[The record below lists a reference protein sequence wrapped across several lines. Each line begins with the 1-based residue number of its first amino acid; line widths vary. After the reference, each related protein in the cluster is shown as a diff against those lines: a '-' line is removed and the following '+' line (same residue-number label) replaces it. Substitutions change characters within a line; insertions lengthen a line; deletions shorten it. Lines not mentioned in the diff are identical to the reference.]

1 MEINVKSKYFIGNM
15 CKCVTT
21 DPTCQNMSVFRWKYV
36 QMCLGP
42 SWILIRILHGSVYK
56 SYMDP
61 YVDLIWV
68 VYMLMCSQLIQ
79 NVNISFE
86 ICANVLG
93 GVWGSRMDPYQ
104 DPTWI
109 PIWILY
115 GSSMWILYGS
125 SICKCVRN

>member
-1 MEINVKSKYFIGNM
+1 MLI
-15 CKCVTT
+15 
-21 DPTCQNMSVFRWKYV
+21 FRLKYV

-56 SYMDP
+56 SYMDL

-79 NVNISFE
+79 NVNISLE
-86 ICANVLG
+86 ICANVF
-93 GVWGSRMDPYQ
+93 GSFMNPYK

-109 PIWILY
+109 RIWILY
-115 GSSMWILYGS
+115 GCLCGSYMGRLYVNVFTADPKCQYFIKNMCKFVRGGMEERHGS
-125 SICKCVRN
+125 L